1 MDHSTSA
8 NNKLLSWLTLLRLGA
23 TARGVLPFLL
33 GAVIAW
39 SRGYAIDWQI
49 LLLSSV
55 AVLCVMLMT
64 FLVNEYYDY
73 DTDAANQN
81 YHKLSGGS
89 RVLPMGFIRRRYALV
104 AAGVFAGIAAGIGL
118 WLYLVMKTG
127 PLTLPLGALAMV
139 TGYIYTAKP
148 FKLSYRG
155 WGEISIWFACGWL
168 ATIMGYYLQTGDISM
183 LASLVSLPGAF
194 SVFSVI
200 LINEIPDL
208 ASDGLS
214 GKRNLAVR
222 LGAKRAAWLY
232 FSGLVISLAGI
243 VVLGFMGAPRMS
255 AYLAILLIPLLIWI
269 FDTVRKHGLADKRFQ
284 ESLSIRTTLNDHLVT
299 IIYAISFAVEGFKN
313 SKPNISQLYILAGA
327 FIIAFGMEGLSLV
340 FSKATQHAGKTAQPS
355 VPVKTGSFLERE

>member
-1 MDHSTSA
+1 MVMVNSA
-8 NNKLLSWLTLLRLGA
+8 SANKLLSWLTLLRLGA
-23 TARGVLPFLL
+23 TARGLLPFLL

-39 SRGYAIDWQI
+39 SQGYAIDWRV
-49 LLLSSV
+49 LLLSSA
-55 AVLCVMLMT
+55 AVLCLMLMT

-89 RVLPMGFIRRRYALV
+89 RVLPLGFIARRHSV
-104 AAGVFAGIAAGIGL
+104 IAACVFAGIAAGIGL

-139 TGYIYTAKP
+139 TGYTYTARP

-168 ATIMGYYLQTGDISM
+168 ATITGYYLQTGDISL

-200 LINEIPDL
+200 LVNEMPDL
-208 ASDGLS
+208 ASDSLA

-222 LGAKRAAWLY
+222 LGPERAVWLY
-232 FSGLVISLAGI
+232 FSGLVISLIGMFI
-243 VVLGFMGAPRMS
+243 LGLIQAPRMS
-255 AYLAILLIPLLIWI
+255 SYLALLLVPLLIWI
-269 FDTVRKHGLADKRFQ
+269 FNTVHMHGLGDKRFQ
-284 ESLSIRTTLNDHLVT
+284 ESLSIRTTLYDHLIT
-299 IIYAISFAVEGFKN
+299 IIFAVSFAAEGFKLLN
-313 SKPNISQLYILAGA
+313 PNVNQLYLLAGA
-327 FIIAFGMEGLSLV
+327 FVIAFGMEGMSLV
-340 FSKATQHAGKTAQPS
+340 FSNATLNGAKSSRQS
-355 VPVKTGSFLERE
+355 VTNNGLTKSS